1 MPKQSW
7 GEKVFINFADGAAVT
22 NTTTE
27 TVLISDMPIPVDWME
42 FKHTLLIIARGKI
55 SNVVT
60 TPGTVTFRLRWNGV
74 AGTIIAQSAALQM
87 SATAFTNAIWAL
99 YAEMQVRA
107 EGASG
112 SVQGLGEVCAGNLS
126 AVAPNYMGSAGATA
140 PAPVTVDLTGS
151 KTLSLTA
158 QFSVANAANSIT
170 AMEVVLL
177 SLN

>member
-1 MPKQSW
+1 MKQSW
-7 GEKVFINFADGAAVT
+7 GEKIFVNAADQSAVT

-27 TVLISDMPIPVDWME
+27 TVLVSDIPIPADLME
-42 FKHTLLIIARGKI
+42 FKQTLLLIARGKI

-74 AGTIIAQSAALQM
+74 AGNIIAQSAALQL

-99 YAEMQVRA
+99 YAEIQVRA

-112 SVQGLGEVCAGNLS
+112 SVQGLLEVSAGNLS
-126 AVAPNYMGSAGATA
+126 TVGPNYGGSAGATA
-140 PAPVTVDLTGS
+140 PAAVTVDLTGS

-158 QFSVANAANSIT
+158 QFSIANASNSIT
-170 AMEVVLL
+170 AIEVVLL